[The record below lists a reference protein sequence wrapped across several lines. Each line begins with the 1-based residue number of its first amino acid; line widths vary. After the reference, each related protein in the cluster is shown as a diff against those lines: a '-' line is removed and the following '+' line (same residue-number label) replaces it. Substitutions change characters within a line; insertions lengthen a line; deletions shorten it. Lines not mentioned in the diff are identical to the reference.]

1 MPCFVILDFKN
12 GTSFE
17 SAGFKVPM
25 AEDTI
30 ERVHLNKQFPK
41 DSVATKALNVV
52 TSIIA
57 GLAIVL
63 ALALPF
69 LAAGVG

>member
-1 MPCFVILDFKN
+1 
-12 GTSFE
+12 
-17 SAGFKVPM
+17 M

-30 ERVHLNKQFPK
+30 ERVRLDKQFPK

>member
-1 MPCFVILDFKN
+1 
-12 GTSFE
+12 
-17 SAGFKVPM
+17 M

-30 ERVHLNKQFPK
+30 ERVHLEKQFPK
-41 DSVATKALNVV
+41 DSIATKALEAV
-52 TSIIA
+52 TTIIS
-57 GLAIVL
+57 GLTIAL